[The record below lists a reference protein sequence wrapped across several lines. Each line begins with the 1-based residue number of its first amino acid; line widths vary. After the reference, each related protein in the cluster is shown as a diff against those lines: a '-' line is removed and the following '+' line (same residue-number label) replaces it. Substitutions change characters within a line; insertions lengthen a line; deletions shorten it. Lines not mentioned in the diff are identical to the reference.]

1 MVLSKRVLEFIEHEK
16 VTVSKRSD
24 LIIHVE
30 FKPNIEITV
39 EFQDELVA
47 MYNQLTGGK
56 KSLFIFEGGEF
67 VSITKEARENAIT
80 IEDNTPTR
88 ASAIVVRNLAQK
100 IVADFYYKINKPK
113 QPFKVFWSFEKGI
126 IWLQSLKIQDN

>member
-1 MVLSKRVLEFIEHEK
+1 MVLSKHALEFINHEK

-24 LIIHVE
+24 LIIHVS
-30 FKPNIEITV
+30 FKPNTEITV

-47 MYNQLTGGK
+47 MYNQITGGK

>member
-1 MVLSKRVLEFIEHEK
+1 MVLSKKVLEFIDHEK
-16 VTVSKRSD
+16 VIVSKRSD
-24 LIIHVE
+24 SIIHVT
-30 FKPNIEITV
+30 FKPNTEITV
-39 EFQDELVA
+39 EFQNELVE

-67 VSITKEARENAIT
+67 VSVTKEARENAIT

-126 IWLQSLKIQDN
+126 LWLQSLKIQDN

>member
-1 MVLSKRVLEFIEHEK
+1 MVLSKQVLEFIEHEK

-24 LIIHVE
+24 LIIHVA
-30 FKPNIEITV
+30 FKPNTEITV

-47 MYNQLTGGK
+47 MYNQLTGGE

-67 VSITKEARENAIT
+67 VSITKDARENAIT

>member
-30 FKPNIEITV
+30 FKPNTEITV

>member
-1 MVLSKRVLEFIEHEK
+1 MVLSKHVLEIIDHEK
-16 VTVSKRSD
+16 VTVSKRND
-24 LIIHVE
+24 NIIHVC
-30 FKPNIEITV
+30 FKPNTEITI
-39 EFQDELVA
+39 EFQVELVN
-47 MYNQLTGGK
+47 MYDQLTGGE

-67 VSITKEARENAIT
+67 VSVTKEARENAIL
-80 IEDNTPTR
+80 IEGSTPTK

-126 IWLQSLKIQDN
+126 HWLQSLKIQEN

>member
-1 MVLSKRVLEFIEHEK
+1 MVLPKNIIEFIDHEK
-16 VTVSKRSD
+16 VTVSKRID
-24 LIIHVE
+24 LIIHVS
-30 FKPNIEITV
+30 FKPNTEITI

-47 MYNQLTGGK
+47 MYNQLTEGK

-113 QPFKVFWSFEKGI
+113 QPFKVFWSFDKAI
-126 IWLQSLKIQDN
+126 LWLQSLTIQDN

>member
-1 MVLSKRVLEFIEHEK
+1 MVLSKHALEFIDHEK

-24 LIIHVE
+24 LIIHVA
-30 FKPNIEITV
+30 FKPNTEITV

-47 MYNQLTGGK
+47 MYNQITGGK

>member
-1 MVLSKRVLEFIEHEK
+1 MVLSKQVLEFIEHEK
-16 VTVSKRSD
+16 VIVSKRYDS
-24 LIIHVE
+24 IIHVS
-30 FKPNIEITV
+30 FKPNTEITV

-47 MYNQLTGGK
+47 MYNQLTGGE

-67 VSITKEARENAIT
+67 VSFTKEARENAIT

-126 IWLQSLKIQDN
+126 LWLQSLKIQDN